1 MSRINCLI
9 VGAGYMSQEY
19 LKVLK
24 SKQVETVVVGRGIKN
39 VNNILEKFNIEAYSG
54 GIEKFI
60 FNKIYT
66 HAIVA
71 VSVDD
76 LFTTTCILI
85 KKGVKK
91 ILVEKPACLELNEL
105 KIILKLC
112 NEYNAEIFIAYN
124 RRFYSSIETLK
135 NKIIAENGI
144 QLINFEF
151 TEWAHLIDQKKFS
164 KAVLNKF
171 FIANSTHVVDTV
183 FHLIG
188 RPSLL
193 NSLIFGD
200 SVSWHPSGSIFLGSG
215 VSINNI
221 PFTYSSN
228 WGSAGRWSI
237 EVFTNQNRYYLK
249 PMEKLFVQK
258 KGTLDLSS
266 VDINDKIDVEFKPG
280 LYFMVEDFFNITS
293 KTLCKIDEHYANF
306 GFYEK
311 IAGYTL
317 KFN

>member
-1 MSRINCLI
+1 MSKVNCLL
-9 VGAGYMSQEY
+9 VGAGYMTQEY

-24 SKQVETVVVGRGIKN
+24 SKQIDTIVVGRGIKN
-39 VNNILEKFNIEAYSG
+39 VNNIVEKFHIESYSG
-54 GIEKFI
+54 GIEKFV
-60 FNKIYT
+60 FNDNYT

-71 VSVDD
+71 VSIDD
-76 LFTTTCILI
+76 LFSTTCILI

-105 KIILKLC
+105 EIILKLC
-112 NEYNAEIFIAYN
+112 NEYNSEIFIAYN

-135 NKIIAENGI
+135 KKIISEEGI

-193 NSLIFGD
+193 NSLIFGN
-200 SVSWHPSGSIFLGSG
+200 SISWHPSGSIFLGSG
-215 VSINNI
+215 VSIKNI

-258 KGTLDLSS
+258 RGTLDLTP
-266 VDINDKIDVEFKPG
+266 VEINDQIDVEFKAG
-280 LYFMVEDFFNITS
+280 LYLMVEDFFNITS
-293 KTLCKIDEHYANF
+293 KTLCKINEQYENF
-306 GFYEK
+306 SFYEK
-311 IAGYTL
+311 IAGY
-317 KFN
+317 